1 MFQLLD
7 KKLLAVLAV
16 LLAVLM
22 LAGCGKDDKPA
33 DMPDEPVQTPVDV
46 PVDDPVDETLTDV
59 ADPKVAEMIKA
70 GVLVG
75 DFSYIDMGSQSKST
89 VPYTEM
95 YQINEDKLFLVQEHF
110 SSASDILLT
119 VYNMKTGEVERQTTV
134 PISDFINTEIYDD
147 KIILKDEKEFYWL
160 PLDLQKPAE
169 CVALPQVMFEGES
182 EYTPSYTVS
191 SDLQHIVYSSSELG
205 MNWYDRRTGE
215 LRQMLMPYTAPYSYI
230 EDFNWWSSPYGLSF
244 LPGDRQVM
252 FMVAGVDVAN
262 GLWVVDMQ
270 GQRDWLVTSEDLG
283 DIWDMAY
290 DINWSAEKF
299 AAQPVTKTERVTKD
313 GQTYAQSYVR
323 MIDVR
328 NSELTEWAKV
338 DFPVETFITAFNDD
352 YFTFNIQYDTH
363 TDLMLVDKATLTP
376 KKVLTVDNC
385 FVEADGITEDG
396 RVLFVCTP
404 TIDSEFF
411 EQDFTFTGLTAAVE

>member
-1 MFQLLD
+1 MFKLFN
-7 KKLLAVLAV
+7 KKLLAVLAA

-33 DMPDEPVQTPVDV
+33 DVSDEPVQKPVDV
-46 PVDDPVDETLTDV
+46 PVDEPLDKV
-59 ADPKVAEMIKA
+59 ANPKVAEMINA

-75 DFSYIDMGSQSKST
+75 DFSYIDMESQSKST
-89 VPYTEM
+89 VPCTEM
-95 YQINEDKLFLVQEHF
+95 YQVDEDTLLLVQEHF
-110 SSASDILLT
+110 GSGEDTLLAL
-119 VYNMKTGEVERQTTV
+119 YDMKTGEVERQTTV
-134 PISDFINTEIYDD
+134 PIAYGNVTVYED
-147 KIILKDEKEFYWL
+147 KVILQGEKDFYWL
-160 PLDLQKPAE
+160 PLNLKKQAE

-191 SDLQHIVYSSSELG
+191 SDLQHIVYSSIDLG

-252 FMVAGVDVAN
+252 FMADGVDIAN

-270 GQRDWLVTSEDLG
+270 GQRDWLVTAEDLG
-283 DIWDMAY
+283 DVWDMAY
-290 DINWSAEKF
+290 DTNWSAEQF
-299 AAQPVTKTERVTKD
+299 AAQPVTKTERMTKD

-328 NSELTEWAKV
+328 NFELTEWAKV
-338 DFPVETFITAFNDD
+338 DFPPDTLITAFNDD
-352 YFTFNIQYDTH
+352 YFTFNISYNTH
-363 TDLMLVDKATLTP
+363 TDVMLVDKATLTP
-376 KKVLTVDNC
+376 KKVLSVDNC
-385 FVEADGITEDG
+385 FVEATGITEEG

-404 TIDSEFF
+404 TIDSDFF
-411 EQDFTFTGLTAAVE
+411 EQDFTFTGITNAVE

>member
-1 MFQLLD
+1 MFKLFN
-7 KKLLAVLAV
+7 KKLLAVLAA

-33 DMPDEPVQTPVDV
+33 DVPDEPVQNPADV
-46 PVDDPVDETLTDV
+46 SVGDQVDEPLVEV
-59 ADPKVAEMIKA
+59 ADPRVAEMIKA

-75 DFSYIDMGSQSKST
+75 DFSYIDMDSQAKST
-89 VPYTEM
+89 VPLTEM
-95 YQINEDKLFLVQEHF
+95 YQVDENKLLLVQEHF
-110 SSASDILLT
+110 GSGQDTLLAL
-119 VYNMKTGEVERQTTV
+119 YDMKTGEVERQTTV
-134 PISDFINTEIYDD
+134 PIAYSNVTIYED
-147 KIILKDEKEFYWL
+147 KVILQGEKDFYWL
-160 PLDLQKPAE
+160 PLDLQKQAE
-169 CVALPQVMFEGES
+169 CVALPQVMFEGED

-191 SDLQHIVYSSSELG
+191 SDLQHIVYSSIDLG

-252 FMVAGVDVAN
+252 FMVAGVDIAN

-290 DINWSAEKF
+290 DINWSAEQF
-299 AAQPVTKTERVTKD
+299 AAQPVTKTERMTKD

-328 NSELTEWAKV
+328 NFELTEWAKI
-338 DFPVETFITAFNDD
+338 DLSPETFITAFNDD
-352 YFTFNIQYDTH
+352 YFTFNISYNTQ
-363 TDLMLVDKATLTP
+363 TDVMLVDKATLTP

-385 FVEADGITEDG
+385 HVEAVGITEEG

-411 EQDFTFTGLTAAVE
+411 EQDFTFTGLTGAAE